1 MCVSR
6 VTWCH
11 LSLTVGLSQGDW
23 KATDLESPRQKGVAQ
38 EGVLEVVEEQRGG
51 GWRRGRAALGVDLE
65 ARHLGGSPD
74 HTKMTSLPWRT
85 LPLGTGCGSASGS
98 RSQGSWVP
106 AGLRL
111 HSYLATF
118 TTTLVIPEP

>member
-23 KATDLESPRQKGVAQ
+23 KATDLESPGQKGVAQ

-51 GWRRGRAALGVDLE
+51 E
-65 ARHLGGSPD
+65 GGGGGGGQRWELTWKLD
-74 HTKMTSLPWRT
+74 TWVA
-85 LPLGTGCGSASGS
+85 PL
-98 RSQGSWVP
+98 
-106 AGLRL
+106 
-111 HSYLATF
+111 
-118 TTTLVIPEP
+118 TTLK